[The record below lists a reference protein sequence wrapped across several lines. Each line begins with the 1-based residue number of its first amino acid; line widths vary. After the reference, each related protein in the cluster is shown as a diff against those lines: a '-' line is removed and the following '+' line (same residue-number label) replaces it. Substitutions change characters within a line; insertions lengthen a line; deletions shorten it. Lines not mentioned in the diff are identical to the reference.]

1 METVAVVQAG
11 DNGGWVREMSGEVK
25 SPSHYVL
32 SLRCLS
38 NTPVDMSSKQ
48 SGIQV
53 KNLDWKFKFRGC
65 ISR

>member
-1 METVAVVQAG
+1 METVAIVQAG
-11 DNGGWVREMSGEVK
+11 DNGGWVREMSGNEK
-25 SPSHYVL
+25 LGNVL

-53 KNLDWKFKFRGC
+53 KNLD
-65 ISR
+65 